1 MKNQQSKKIDHLID
15 KDKNFTIGDKIVK
28 TTNIN
33 ILLNRVRQEKK
44 IKSKKRIFLS
54 FSIISFLFFTSILV
68 FTN

>member
-1 MKNQQSKKIDHLID
+1 MKNQKSSRINDLINND
-15 KDKNFTIGDKIVK
+15 QDFTIGNNNFK

-54 FSIISFLFFTSILV
+54 FFIISIIFFTSIIV
-68 FTN
+68 FTD